1 MMTKKFPLRHKEF
14 WCLHGTAREVLWN
27 AGLYTTEHLIT
38 VPRYLSQK
46 AFNLDLK
53 H

>member
-1 MMTKKFPLRHKEF
+1 MTNKLPFRHKEF

-27 AGLYTTEHLIT
+27 ARLYTTEHLIS
-38 VPRYLSQK
+38 VARYPSQK
-46 AFNLDLK
+46 AFNMDLK